1 MTAAG
6 PTLAAEE
13 LAGHKLLALS
23 DRAAARD
30 FADICVLA
38 LRFGKGVLLARA
50 AQIDEGFYRK
60 VLADMIATL
69 DRFTDS
75 EIPVP
80 DGMPAAE
87 LRAFYATWRS
97 ELSA

>member
-1 MTAAG
+1 MF
-6 PTLAAEE
+6 
-13 LAGHKLLALS
+13 

-30 FADICVLA
+30 FAAIYILA
-38 LRFGKGVLLARA
+38 RRFGKDVLLARA
-50 AQIDEGFYRK
+50 AQIDAGFDVR

-80 DGMPAAE
+80 DGSSAAE
-87 LRAFYATWRS
+87 LRAFYADWRS
-97 ELSA
+97 ELAGSAGSAGTG

>member
-1 MTAAG
+1 
-6 PTLAAEE
+6 LF
-13 LAGHKLLALS
+13 

-30 FADICVLA
+30 FADIYILA
-38 LRFGKGVLLARA
+38 RRFGKEVLLAVR
-50 AQIDEGFYRK
+50 

-80 DGMPAAE
+80 DGSSAAE
-87 LRAFYATWRS
+87 LRAFYADWRS
-97 ELSA
+97 ELAA

>member
-1 MTAAG
+1 MSALDR
-6 PTLAAEE
+6 LAPEE
-13 LAGHKLLALS
+13 LAGNKLLALF

-30 FADICVLA
+30 FANIYILA
-38 LRFGKGVLLARA
+38 RRFGKDVLLARA
-50 AQIDEGFYRK
+50 AQIDAGFDVR

-80 DGMPAAE
+80 VGSSAAE
-87 LRAFYATWRS
+87 LRAFYAAWRS
-97 ELSA
+97 ELAA

>member
-1 MTAAG
+1 
-6 PTLAAEE
+6 LF
-13 LAGHKLLALS
+13 

-30 FADICVLA
+30 FADIYILA
-38 LRFGKGVLLARA
+38 RRFGKEVLLAHA
-50 AQIDEGFYRK
+50 AQIEAGFDVR
-60 VLADMIATL
+60 VLADMISTL

-80 DGMPAAE
+80 HGSSAAE

-97 ELSA
+97 ELAA